1 MMLTL
6 QRKPSV
12 DGATIG
18 ELLLDGIRMVYTLED
33 EIREV
38 PGRPVEEW
46 KIHGETA
53 IPVGRYRIT
62 LESSPKFGPDTL
74 TVWNVPGFDGVRMH
88 AGNTAEDTEGCPLLG
103 LRVTDDQ
110 IVGGTSRS
118 AVLLVQGQVR
128 RAIEQGDKVFMD
140 VVNPPAQ

>member
-1 MMLTL
+1 M
-6 QRKPSV
+6 P
-12 DGATIG
+12 
-18 ELLLDGIRMVYTLED
+18 
-33 EIREV
+33 
-38 PGRPVEEW
+38 W